1 MSKKNNR
8 DELTYTKTVDELKAL
23 LEKLQDPELPLEKLL
38 PITKEMSAKLDFCR
52 NYLSRTED
60 ELSDVLG
67 TAIDD
72 EDDEEGDDE

>member
-8 DELTYTKTVDELKAL
+8 YELTYTKTVDELKAL

-72 EDDEEGDDE
+72 EEGDDE

>member
-23 LEKLQDPELPLEKLL
+23 LEKLL

-72 EDDEEGDDE
+72 EEGDDE